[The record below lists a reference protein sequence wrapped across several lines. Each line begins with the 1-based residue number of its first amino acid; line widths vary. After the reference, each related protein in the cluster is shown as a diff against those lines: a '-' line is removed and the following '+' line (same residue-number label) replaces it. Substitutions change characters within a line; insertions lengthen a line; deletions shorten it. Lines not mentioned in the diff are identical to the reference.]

1 MPTLKVIKTDEKDAM
16 LEGQGSYKQ
25 RKFKQ
30 LRNERTAARFTQG
43 YLVLWSHLVVGRQPR
58 VSTTAWC
65 NRSFVKQFTPHL
77 PISPIPMDVRRS
89 TSVSVPEASA
99 SEERRVLKIFGF
111 TVYIVKR
118 LLLYKQL
125 R

>member
-65 NRSFVKQFTPHL
+65 NRSFVKHSASPHL
-77 PISPIPMDVRRS
+77 PHPMDVRRS
-89 TSVSVPEASA
+89 TERDIPEASA

>member
-1 MPTLKVIKTDEKDAM
+1 M

-65 NRSFVKQFTPHL
+65 NRSFVKHSATPHL
-77 PISPIPMDVRRS
+77 PHSHGRTTVDRGE
-89 TSVSVPEASA
+89 TSQKRARA
-99 SEERRVLKIFGF
+99 KSEESSKYLGSP
-111 TVYIVKR
+111 YI
-118 LLLYKQL
+118 
-125 R
+125 

>member
-1 MPTLKVIKTDEKDAM
+1 M

-65 NRSFVKQFTPHL
+65 NRSFVKKFTPHFKNGRTTVDRA
-77 PISPIPMDVRRS
+77 SETSRS
-89 TSVSVPEASA
+89 E

>member
-65 NRSFVKQFTPHL
+65 NRSFVKKLTPHT
-77 PISPIPMDVRRS
+77 PFQKWTYDGRPRHPRS
-89 TSVSVPEASA
+89 ERAK
-99 SEERRVLKIFGF
+99 SEESSKYLGSP
-111 TVYIVKR
+111 YI
-118 LLLYKQL
+118 
-125 R
+125 